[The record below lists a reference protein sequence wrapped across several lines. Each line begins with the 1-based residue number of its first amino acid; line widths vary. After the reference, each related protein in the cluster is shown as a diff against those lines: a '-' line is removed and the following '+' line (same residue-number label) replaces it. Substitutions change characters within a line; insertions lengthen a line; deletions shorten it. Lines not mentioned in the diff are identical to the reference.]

1 MPVPATRPTQR
12 RWRTPLAA
20 LAAIGMGSVL
30 LVGAH
35 QAMLAI

>member
-12 RWRTPLAA
+12 RWRTSLAA

-35 QAMLAI
+35 